1 MKYPMKLFYST
12 LSLTILIF
20 LSGCKEDLYS
30 NLSENE
36 AVQMWALLLK
46 NDIGSEKFIGKD
58 GAFGIRVETDQIA
71 EAVQIFKVCGFPK
84 DEYKDIGSLFKKEG
98 LISSPIEEKARYMH
112 GLSQSL
118 GETIS
123 QIEGVVIARVHI
135 VLPEEN
141 PFSGSSKPSAASIFI
156 KHRPDSN
163 FAELKSKIKQIIS
176 KSVEGLQYSRVAVA
190 LLPLKGNKLCGD
202 IMATY
207 PIPPVKPF
215 SMASLRINSKEKQWI
230 EII

>member
-1 MKYPMKLFYST
+1 VKLFYST
-12 LSLTILIF
+12 LSLIILF
-20 LSGCKEDLYS
+20 LLTGCKEDLYS
-30 NLSENE
+30 NLTENE

-46 NDIGSEKFIGKD
+46 NDIGSEKFVGKD

-84 DEYKDIGSLFKKEG
+84 NEYKDIGSLFKKEG

-135 VLPEEN
+135 VIPEEN
-141 PFSGSSKPSAASIFI
+141 PFSGSIKPSAASIFI

-163 FAELKSKIKQIIS
+163 FSDLKSKIKQLVS

-202 IMATY
+202 IMATIST
-207 PIPPVKPF
+207 PSVKQL
-215 SMASLRINSKEKQWI
+215 SIASLNKKSKGKEWI